1 MAGRFGSK
9 FKKRTSHTTSNI
21 KTQSSPTVSK
31 SPPPRKTVSK
41 PTPVRNTPRGST
53 LTSNISSTLSRIP
66 SLDVVLPEAAAELI
80 ESRRDVTIDPIDDYV
95 IPDDTTIDQTDSLEN
110 ASDWREGDSY
120 RQYIGD
126 DIKQDDIVSGGFG
139 GFAGDNNLIKGF
151 SDWLTDWTQS
161 YNPKEGGA
169 VDSPT
174 DNTDGQADP
183 LAVYAQENPFT
194 DGGDL
199 PHATKNTIADAVIPA
214 YTDEDGNK
222 VEEKTVPYSDFA
234 PGYHG
239 GEVVGK
245 TGAKIGIINDY
256 ITGEQR
262 KSYYHPGSVSAE
274 DHQAAL
280 DQQAIWQFENSIQ
293 SNYFKN
299 ITAGNMND
307 DMFKGLHDKIESS
320 KVPKWKK
327 EELWGEYTDKSTNY
341 KSRSTY
347 GGYEGLGSNT
357 THKTGKV
364 DGVQASNWDFG
375 NTTSWKPSKAETT
388 KAKIDKD
395 PLSVSGDDM
404 AKFAVFTGQN
414 IKPGGFDE
422 FYNGTGTGSIT
433 SSTKINDKDDK
444 IWVGSKNYD
453 YISYNN
459 DNNNKKN
466 KPIWF
471 DYKDLGY

>member
-9 FKKRTSHTTSNI
+9 FKKRTSHNTSNI
-21 KTQSSPTVSK
+21 RTQSSPTVSK
-31 SPPPRKTVSK
+31 PISQPKTKVSK
-41 PTPVRNTPRGST
+41 PSPVRTTPHGST
-53 LTSNISSTLSRIP
+53 LRDNPIVSALSSNP
-66 SLDVVLPEAAAELI
+66 FLPEAAAEPI

-95 IPDDTTIDQTDSLEN
+95 IPDDITIDQNNSLEN

-126 DIKQDDIVSGGFG
+126 DIKQDDMVSGGFG
-139 GFAGDNNLIKGF
+139 GFAGDNNLIKGI
-151 SDWLTDWTQS
+151 SDWWTDWTQS
-161 YNPKEGGA
+161 YNPKKVA
-169 VDSPT
+169 ADPPT
-174 DNTDGQADP
+174 DNTDGQVDP
-183 LAVYAQENPFT
+183 MAVYAQENPFT

-307 DMFKGLHDKIESS
+307 DMMKGLHDKIESS

-375 NTTSWKPSKAETT
+375 NTTSWKPSKAEKI
-388 KAKIDKD
+388 KAKIDKEG
-395 PLSVSGDDM
+395 PLSVEKADM
-404 AKFAVFTGQN
+404 AKFMVFTGQN
-414 IKPGGFDE
+414 MIPGGNYFDNK
-422 FYNGTGTGSIT
+422 FL
-433 SSTKINDKDDK
+433 KIND
-444 IWVGSKNYD
+444 
-453 YISYNN
+453 
-459 DNNNKKN
+459 KKN

-471 DYKDLGY
+471 DYKNIGY

>member
-31 SPPPRKTVSK
+31 PPPPRRVSK
-41 PTPVRNTPRGST
+41 PSPVKTSSSKINKLSLNIGVNKAWGAGANTATSATKDFTKPSTKDNSIPVVGETPPFDDPTPMGRDWFSDFLNDGLGYTPVSASGV
-53 LTSNISSTLSRIP
+53 LTEEKDLIPLS
-66 SLDVVLPEAAAELI
+66 
-80 ESRRDVTIDPIDDYV
+80 
-95 IPDDTTIDQTDSLEN
+95 
-110 ASDWREGDSY
+110 
-120 RQYIGD
+120 
-126 DIKQDDIVSGGFG
+126 
-139 GFAGDNNLIKGF
+139 
-151 SDWLTDWTQS
+151 
-161 YNPKEGGA
+161 
-169 VDSPT
+169 
-174 DNTDGQADP
+174 P
-183 LAVYAQENPFT
+183 LATYTEENPFT
-194 DGGDL
+194 DGEDL
-199 PHATKNTIADAVIPA
+199 PHATKNTITDAVIPA
-214 YTDEDGNK
+214 HFDKDKNK

-234 PGYHG
+234 PGYRG

-245 TGAKIGIINDY
+245 DGAEIGIIRDY
-256 ITGEQR
+256 VTGEQR

-327 EELWGEYTDKSTNY
+327 EELWGEYADKNTNY

-347 GGYEGLGSNT
+347 GGYEGFGSNT

-375 NTTSWKPSKAETT
+375 NTTSWKPNKAEKI

-395 PLSVSGDDM
+395 PLSVSQEDM
-404 AKFAVFTGQN
+404 AKFSVSTGQN

-422 FYNGTGTGSIT
+422 FYNGTGTGFMDL
-433 SSTKINDKDDK
+433 TKINDK
-444 IWVGSKNYD
+444 G
-453 YISYNN
+453 
-459 DNNNKKN
+459 NKKN

-471 DYKDLGY
+471 DYQDLGY